1 MMNYGESD
9 GRSLLDRM
17 TAAEDA
23 EQQTFNDDQVT
34 AMIEI
39 FIPKFVETCPGLAGA
54 GMKCRV
60 TRDADG
66 WAIRIDKRATI

>member
-1 MMNYGESD
+1 MNWYGETD
-9 GRSLLDRM
+9 GRALLDRM

-23 EQQTFNDDQVT
+23 AQENFNTDQVT

-39 FIPKFVETCPGLAGA
+39 FIPKFVETCPGMAGA

-60 TRDADG
+60 ERDATG
-66 WAIRIDKRATI
+66 WSIRIDKP

>member
-1 MMNYGESD
+1 MIEGD

-17 TAAEDA
+17 TATEDA
-23 EQQTFNDDQVT
+23 GQQNFNADQVT

-39 FIPKFVETCPGLAGA
+39 FIPKFVETCPGMAGA

-66 WAIRIDKRATI
+66 WSIRIDKP